1 MGAVSLSAVGL
12 KADDMTRSS
21 GIFFACLAVGVLVAG
36 CGTLRNTPAQD
47 MVWGANSACE
57 MEGRVSNNV
66 VITRVEPDGRY
77 WVETRNGNA
86 GLPAFFECMNEKMR
100 AAR

>member
-1 MGAVSLSAVGL
+1 M
-12 KADDMTRSS
+12 M
-21 GIFFACLAVGVLVAG
+21 
-36 CGTLRNTPAQD
+36 RNTPHKT
-47 MVWGANSACE
+47 WCGAPTPPAE